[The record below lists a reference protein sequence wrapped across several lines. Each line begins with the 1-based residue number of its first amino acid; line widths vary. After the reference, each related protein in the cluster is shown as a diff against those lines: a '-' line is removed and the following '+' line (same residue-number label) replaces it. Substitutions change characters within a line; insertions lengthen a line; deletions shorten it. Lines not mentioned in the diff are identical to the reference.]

1 MRPTVVR
8 VPPYSVMA
16 DAPGG
21 LCCHPCSS
29 LLCRDH
35 LIPDLP
41 RIALFK
47 VLETR
52 NGQSVGYSNESQIYF
67 ISLHNISICASV
79 SVWGFKR
86 YSSSSGFVS
95 SLPYQRFRGRGSRGS
110 NRGLVAMQWSLD
122 IRISQMN
129 IQIYASLKWCN
140 DLWIYGAS
148 LKLTNLWE
156 DANLYYIDSKATVK
170 CKLLNVSI
178 DQYKYAFRWPW
189 ILLIGGCFQ

>member
-79 SVWGFKR
+79 SVWGFER
-86 YSSSSGFVS
+86 YSSSSGFVYS
-95 SLPYQRFRGRGSRGS
+95 CPPSLTSASVGAAHEAATVGWSRC
-110 NRGLVAMQWSLD
+110 NDLW
-122 IRISQMN
+122 
-129 IQIYASLKWCN
+129 IYASLKW
-140 DLWIYGAS
+140 I
-148 LKLTNLWE
+148 
-156 DANLYYIDSKATVK
+156 
-170 CKLLNVSI
+170 
-178 DQYKYAFRWPW
+178 YKYTHLSNGAMISGYTARPSNWQ
-189 ILLIGGCFQ
+189 ICEKMQIYTI